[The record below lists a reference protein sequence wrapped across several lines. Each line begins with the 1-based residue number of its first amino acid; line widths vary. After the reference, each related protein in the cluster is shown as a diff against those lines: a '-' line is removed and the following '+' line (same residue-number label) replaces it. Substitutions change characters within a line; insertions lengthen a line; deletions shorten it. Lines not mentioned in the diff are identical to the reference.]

1 MEAKRAA
8 DAETARLLRLEING
22 WVREFSMKRYTEDE
36 INNVID
42 IFVMECSVFTL
53 SEVVENS
60 DLFTRDFFMS
70 RRVKLGF
77 ASAIV
82 KAISSLGKISEVSS
96 NLNSAEPL
104 PAVPP
109 DVHNKTPNK
118 DSSSSNSNYNNNNN
132 LYGRVLS
139 ASNDNKNGNADYIE
153 VNRRGA
159 VISSGQSE
167 VLDCDYFHNVSK
179 II

>member
-1 MEAKRAA
+1 MAFSLIALNYSSLQ
-8 DAETARLLRLEING
+8 TARLLRLEING
-22 WVREFSMKRYTEDE
+22 WVREFAMKRYTEDE

-42 IFVMECSVFTL
+42 IFVIECGVLTL

-60 DLFTRDFFMS
+60 AEFTKLYFKERG
-70 RRVKLGF
+70 VKLGF

-82 KAISSLGKISEVSS
+82 KAISSLGEISEASS

-104 PAVPP
+104 P
-109 DVHNKTPNK
+109 DV
-118 DSSSSNSNYNNNNN
+118 
-132 LYGRVLS
+132 R
-139 ASNDNKNGNADYIE
+139 KNGNADYIE
-153 VNRRGA
+153 VNRGGA

-179 II
+179 IS